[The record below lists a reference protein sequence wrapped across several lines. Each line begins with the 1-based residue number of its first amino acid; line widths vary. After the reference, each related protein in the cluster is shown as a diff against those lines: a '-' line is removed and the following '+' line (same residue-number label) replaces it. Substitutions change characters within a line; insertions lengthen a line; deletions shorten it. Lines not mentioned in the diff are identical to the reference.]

1 MNPIIRRAFSS
12 RSAIRAPPA
21 PSSST
26 LPLASAPR
34 SSVVRPGRV
43 AMLPKTAE
51 PASVSGPVS
60 HVSTTAQ
67 SFDATSQDVF
77 PQVGSV
83 SVPGEEPKV
92 LRVGENH

>member
-1 MNPIIRRAFSS
+1 
-12 RSAIRAPPA
+12 
-21 PSSST
+21 
-26 LPLASAPR
+26 
-34 SSVVRPGRV
+34 
-43 AMLPKTAE
+43 MLPKTAE

-92 LRVGENH
+92 LRIGENH